1 MTNNSIKPSSQ
12 AGENG
17 LANNTED
24 EAKQLNEERVK
35 IASTETKSG
44 DEVVHIAWLAD
55 GIDLW
60 NRSNGKF
67 GHSPEDAR
75 RYIISSVTRLIRT
88 EKLKL
93 LAEVREQTT
102 IFKIKSHDKKGQPH
116 LYEAGRGVPTEVV
129 DKLEAEL

>member
-1 MTNNSIKPSSQ
+1 MTNQ
-12 AGENG
+12 AS
-17 LANNTED
+17 ED
-24 EAKQLNEERVK
+24 ELDKLIEERVK
-35 IASTETKSG
+35 IASTKTKSG

-93 LAEVREQTT
+93 LAEVRERVVGEDDET
-102 IFKIKSHDKKGQPH
+102 IKTPLVTKRLQIIDRNMLRLEQREQ
-116 LYEAGRGVPTEVV
+116 LT
-129 DKLEAEL
+129 KLEAEL

>member
-1 MTNNSIKPSSQ
+1 MSNQ
-12 AGENG
+12 AS
-17 LANNTED
+17 ED
-24 EAKQLNEERVK
+24 ELKKLIEERVK
-35 IASTETKSG
+35 IASTGTKSG

-93 LAEVREQTT
+93 LAEVRERVIGEDEPGITNIMIAAEHIRQNKALT
-102 IFKIKSHDKKGQPH
+102 
-116 LYEAGRGVPTEVV
+116 
-129 DKLEAEL
+129 KLEAEL

>member
-1 MTNNSIKPSSQ
+1 MTNQ
-12 AGENG
+12 AS
-17 LANNTED
+17 ED
-24 EAKQLNEERVK
+24 ELEHLIEERVK
-35 IASTETKSG
+35 IASETKSG
-44 DEVVHIAWLAD
+44 DRVVHIAWLAD

-93 LAEVREQTT
+93 LAEVRERVVGEDEKPDS
-102 IFKIKSHDKKGQPH
+102 FSANRNSKKNLRPMYKNQ
-116 LYEAGRGVPTEVV
+116 LRAEQRDLLTE
-129 DKLEAEL
+129 LEAEL